1 MPKYDVTGQ
10 ALAPVDVLLT
20 VEAANE
26 AEALEVA
33 KAEFAKGNHGHIRY
47 SDNDSAAT
55 DFAAFSAYL
64 SNDIY

>member
-20 VEAANE
+20 VEAASE

-33 KAEFAKGNHGHIRY
+33 KAEFAKGNHGQVRY
-47 SDNDSAAT
+47 SDDDAAAT
-55 DFAAFSAYL
+55 YFAAFSAYL
-64 SNDIY
+64 SDPKN